1 MVKIISSKPLQCDGR
16 MNLLVFHPSV
26 TVVSAVLNNPMRLS
40 DSRAVDA
47 KIAVALD
54 NKFSGTSISASPT
67 L

>member
-1 MVKIISSKPLQCDGR
+1 
-16 MNLLVFHPSV
+16 MNLLGFHPSV

-40 DSRAVDA
+40 DSRAIDA
-47 KIAVALD
+47 KIAVALE